1 MSNSLG
7 ISQDGLKAA
16 LEIKDHYKKR
26 EPLLVPGEQDRI
38 LAPETLLMTGIDLAS
53 YDDPMPLAMMAVR
66 DPEGPMALAAA
77 ARLSPLGPKTKLTN
91 GILRVAQESSKHDLV
106 KACLKFV
113 NDHAFDPDSIAK
125 IRRHTSKIIVETR
138 QQYTA
143 ALRQNLRALMEGDIA
158 PRHFVREFFEL
169 TEAGNMRHEIRKK
182 LVLSLLLSPNVRPS
196 IKFMMLENFQRM
208 PKPVRLGIVE
218 GVMQAEPSRHIDLIK
233 EELKYIV
240 TQETLSRRGPETAH
254 EAEARIAPK
263 LPEFPNPDPRH

>member
-16 LEIKDHYKKR
+16 LDIKEHYKNR
-26 EPLLVPGEQDRI
+26 EPLLVPGELDRI
-38 LAPETLLMTGIDLAS
+38 LAPETLLMTGVDLHS

-77 ARLSPLGPKTKLTN
+77 ARLSPHGPKTKLTH
-91 GILRVAQESSKHDLV
+91 GILRVAAENSKHDLV
-106 KACLKFV
+106 KACLTYI

-125 IRRHTSKIIVETR
+125 VRRHTSKIIVETR

-158 PRHFVREFFEL
+158 PRHFVREFFQL

-182 LVLSLLLSPNVRPS
+182 LVLSLLSSPNVRPS

-218 GVMQAEPSRHIDLIK
+218 GVMKAEPSRHIDVIK
-233 EELKYIV
+233 EELRYII
-240 TQETLSRRGPETAH
+240 TQEALARNTPETTG
-254 EAEARIAPK
+254 EAAARIGAK
-263 LPEFPNPDPRH
+263 LPEFPNPAPRH

>member
-7 ISQDGLKAA
+7 ISQEGLRAA
-16 LEIKDHYKKR
+16 LDIKESYKKR
-26 EPLLVPGEQDRI
+26 EPLLVPGEDDRI
-38 LAPETLLMTGIDLAS
+38 LAPETLLMTGIDLHAF
-53 YDDPMPLAMMAVR
+53 DDPMPLAMMAVR

-77 ARLSPLGPKTKLTN
+77 ARLCPHGPKTKLTQ
-91 GILRVAQESSKHDLV
+91 GILQLTSESSKHDLV
-106 KACLKFV
+106 KACLKYV
-113 NDHAFDPDSIAK
+113 NDQAFDPDSIAK

-143 ALRQNLRALMEGDIA
+143 ALRQNLRALMDGEIA

-218 GVMQAEPSRHIDLIK
+218 GVMKAEPSRHTDIIK
-233 EELKYIV
+233 EELKYII
-240 TQETLSRRGPETAH
+240 TQEALARNLPMSVRETA
-254 EAEARIAPK
+254 ARIDK
-263 LPEFPNPDPRH
+263 VLPEFPTPTPRH